1 MRLSRRAFKPHRNQR
16 YRPYRGSDFDRDFGC
31 NPAMQ
36 PTLRRLREAQLEPL
50 LIIGAGAA
58 LIVGVLWLTVLLLV
72 VTWPWLLLGSVVFW
86 SGFGAGL
93 VTAWTIRK
101 S

>member
-72 VTWPWLLLGSVVFW
+72 VTWAMAAA
-86 SGFGAGL
+86 GFGRFLGR
-93 VTAWTIRK
+93 VRRGF
-101 S
+101 SYGGGYSQR